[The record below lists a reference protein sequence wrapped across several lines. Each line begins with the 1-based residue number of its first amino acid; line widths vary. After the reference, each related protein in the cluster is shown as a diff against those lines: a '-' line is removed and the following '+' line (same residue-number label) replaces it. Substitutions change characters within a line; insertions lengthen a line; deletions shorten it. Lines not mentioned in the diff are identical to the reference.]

1 MKLEIGRIC
10 VLLNGEDAFNLYD
23 PGEKPLLVKLI
34 GFPDEDGVAPV
45 LAIED
50 RDGLPLRQYVAV
62 DGLKP
67 ATEKQRTLF
76 NREYRKVVSDFN
88 KKKREMYW
96 L

>member
-1 MKLEIGRIC
+1 MKLEVGRVY
-10 VLLNGEDAFNLYD
+10 VLLDDEYAFNMYK
-23 PGEKPLLVKLI
+23 PGEKPLLVKLT
-34 GFPDEDGVAPV
+34 GFADEDGNVPV

-76 NREYRKVVSDFN
+76 NHEYRNVVNDF
-88 KKKREMYW
+88 KKKGKEMYW

>member
-1 MKLEIGRIC
+1 MKLEINRVY
-10 VLLNGEDAFNLYD
+10 VLVNGEDAFNLYE
-23 PGEKPLLVKLI
+23 PGKKPLLVKLI

-62 DGLKP
+62 NGLKP
-67 ATEKQRTLF
+67 ATEKQRVMF
-76 NREYRKVVSDFN
+76 NREYRKIVSDF
-88 KKKREMYW
+88 KKKEKEMYW